1 MAVDVRAS
9 ACSYLRNG
17 AVTVFTATGKGDDGA
32 PLAVRAH
39 VQGQSRQYFVRR
51 NYDGQWLCSCEMEG
65 DGCPHIAA
73 VQLVTGHPG
82 LARKPG
88 ETQ

>member
-17 AVTVFTATGKGDDGA
+17 AVTVFAATGKGDDGA

-39 VQGQSRQYFVRR
+39 
-51 NYDGQWLCSCEMEG
+51 
-65 DGCPHIAA
+65 IAA
-73 VQLVTGHPG
+73 VQLCTGHPG

-88 ETQ
+88 ER